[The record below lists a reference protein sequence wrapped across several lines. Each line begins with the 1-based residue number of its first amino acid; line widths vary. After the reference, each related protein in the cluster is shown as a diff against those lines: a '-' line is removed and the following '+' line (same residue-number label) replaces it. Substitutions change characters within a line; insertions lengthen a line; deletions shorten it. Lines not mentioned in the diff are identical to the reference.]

1 MLELVE
7 RTLNEVLPAVGE
19 RPEVLSAALRWAVEG
34 GGKRIRP
41 QICLAAATAVGG
53 RAEDARYPAAAI
65 ELLHSYTLVHD
76 DLPCMDNDVER
87 RGKAS
92 VWAKFG
98 EANAV
103 LAADALQALAF
114 AAAARAPRNA
124 AAIVAELARAGH
136 GVVAGQ
142 VEDLVLQADRSD
154 VSRVAFVYEHKTAD
168 LFMASACM
176 GALAGGGTPDQVAA
190 LRSYGLHLGLAFQH
204 EDDLLD
210 GDSPFDAAETT
221 RRVLLHTKAAV
232 ESLATLPGDTTF
244 LSSLASRLVGRTA

>member
-1 MLELVE
+1 MLELIE
-7 RTLNEVLPAVGE
+7 RTLNEALPAVDE
-19 RPEVLSAALRWAVEG
+19 RPEVLSAALRWAVAG
-34 GGKRIRP
+34 GGKRLRP

-53 RAEDARYPAAAI
+53 RAEDALQPAAAI

-114 AAAARAPRNA
+114 ATAARAPRNVP
-124 AAIVAELARAGH
+124 AIVAELARAGQ

-154 VSRVAFVYEHKTAD
+154 HSRVAFVYEHKTAD
-168 LFMASACM
+168 LFMAAAMM
-176 GALAGGGTPDQVAA
+176 GGLAGGGSPEAIAA
-190 LRSYGLHLGLAFQH
+190 LRAFALNLGLAFQY

-210 GDSPFDAAETT
+210 GDSPYSRAETERLVHET
-221 RRVLLHTKAAV
+221 TAAAV
-232 ESLATLPGDTTF
+232 SALDELPGDTAF
-244 LSSLASRLVGRTA
+244 LRDLARKLIGRTV